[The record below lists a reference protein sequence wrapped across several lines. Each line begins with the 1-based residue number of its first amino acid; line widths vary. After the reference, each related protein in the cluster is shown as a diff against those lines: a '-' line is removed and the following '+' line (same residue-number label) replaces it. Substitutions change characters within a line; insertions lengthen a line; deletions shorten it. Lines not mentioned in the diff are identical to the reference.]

1 MAIRAGGHLYLLQPE
16 TSFVPGIKL
25 FTHAAIDH
33 NGNSG
38 SNAFG
43 ISGYLLRKISRLLPS
58 LSMAGLQHHPL
69 CGSSAGGQLESQQIL
84 AGGTAVSI

>member
-38 SNAFG
+38 SNVFG
-43 ISGYLLRKISRLLPS
+43 ISGYLLRKISR
-58 LSMAGLQHHPL
+58 
-69 CGSSAGGQLESQQIL
+69 
-84 AGGTAVSI
+84 

>member
-16 TSFVPGIKL
+16 TSFVSGIKL

-38 SNAFG
+38 SNAFVLN
-43 ISGYLLRKISRLLPS
+43 GYLLRTISRLLPS
-58 LSMAGLQHHPL
+58 LSMGWVATPPL
-69 CGSSAGGQLESQQIL
+69 VWQLNRR
-84 AGGTAVSI
+84 AA